1 MPISKRVSMG
11 AKWNGLGSVRNYVD
25 TYSCSLFF
33 VRFHSFHTILEN
45 KNCRLHRDSNSN
57 CPPRSQVHDPGQCDQ
72 IFWKF
77 WPKKFLTK
85 VAQTFGNCLAF
96 FENITFYVKI
106 WCRNFEG
113 IFLFQHLATLDGPG
127 LQYLF
132 KKPQMTLCLYF
143 RTRGCVAKLLR
154 GCKQRNQRR
163 RRFRELKMAPI

>member
-1 MPISKRVSMG
+1 MFLKVPISKRVSMG

-96 FENITFYVKI
+96 FENITFYVKTDV
-106 WCRNFEG
+106 
-113 IFLFQHLATLDGPG
+113 ATLRDFFYSNIWPHWMALGCNREHFFRYLW

-132 KKPQMTLCLYF
+132 KKPQISTLLIFQNERMRCQTL
-143 RTRGCVAKLLR
+143 TGL
-154 GCKQRNQRR
+154 
-163 RRFRELKMAPI
+163 

>member
-1 MPISKRVSMG
+1 MFLKVPISKRVSMG

-25 TYSCSLFF
+25 TYSRSLFF

-45 KNCRLHRDSNSN
+45 KNCRLHQDSNSN

-96 FENITFYVKI
+96 FENITFYVKTDVATLRDFFYSNI
-106 WCRNFEG
+106 WPHWMALGCN
-113 IFLFQHLATLDGPG
+113 IFL
-127 LQYLF
+127 
-132 KKPQMTLCLYF
+132 KN
-143 RTRGCVAKLLR
+143 LR
-154 GCKQRNQRR
+154 WH
-163 RRFRELKMAPI
+163 FAYISEREDALPNSYGAVNNGANVDDDSEN